1 MPPTVFIVGA
11 SRGIGKG
18 LVDVFHKAG
27 WSVHATIRNTN
38 VTFPSN
44 VVTHLMDVENE
55 DQIVNTDTIEEKTCD
70 SKKVISNKLKFSED
84 TLIIFVSPHIPV
96 ETANEMPEAVA
107 IARIDL

>member
-1 MPPTVFIVGA
+1 MGDQKTLVLTGA

-55 DQIVNTDTIEEKTCD
+55 EDIDFVIAFSGCKTY
-70 SKKVISNKLKFSED
+70 ISNEECNNLYEIYAKLAEQF
-84 TLIIFVSPHIPV
+84 
-96 ETANEMPEAVA
+96 
-107 IARIDL
+107 